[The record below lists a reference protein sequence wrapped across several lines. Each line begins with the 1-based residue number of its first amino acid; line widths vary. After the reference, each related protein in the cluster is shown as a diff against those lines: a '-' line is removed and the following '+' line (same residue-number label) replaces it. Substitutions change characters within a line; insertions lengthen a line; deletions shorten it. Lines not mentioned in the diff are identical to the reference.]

1 MPMKQIIKTPVAD
14 EIRQLVISPQEDYLA
29 VLTSHTVHICVL
41 PDSTHLTTKDDTPFK
56 PKFWTLG
63 PTTHVTSKSGVA
75 SALWHPL
82 GAGGTAIVTVTED
95 AVVRVWELSTA
106 DRWSFDSPALA
117 IDLKKLADGTSLDQ
131 DFSASTLATNA
142 GFSPDSFDMEVASA
156 CFGDRRS
163 GGWSSMTL
171 WIAMRG
177 GDVYALCPLL
187 PQKWAPPP
195 TLVPSLSV
203 SIVAKVAATEG
214 DSNVPAEDQ
223 LLAQQQ
229 LDWMAD
235 LDGQEPAIAEG
246 PIGEP
251 DLEIYTR
258 PSRPGAV
265 PKLQGPFYLEVG
277 PEGERDDDVELT
289 DIFVIGEKINTADLM
304 NGEEDEL
311 EMDEVD
317 QEGLS
322 LAVVC
327 LLSTS
332 GRVKVCLDLDG
343 VEAQWL
349 PPRKGPRSRA
359 VSIEA
364 EPPSLLTFQTLDT
377 LKPAENADDNWP
389 MFSEDVTS
397 RYSFFVTQPRGITYI
412 SLAPWVFR
420 LEGELQSESEA
431 GSKFRIDLLVKGNGS
446 IRERVYTQRNDM
458 GPLSACTAIRDPD
471 LGYFVLSATHS
482 DPVALFFETPE
493 DTYTPP
499 ARQASPSQPPDEQEA
514 DRRPLTLWEPRPF
527 FQPSDIFTRGSTLP
541 RYVDHLKTGKRRPLV
556 NQEVRL
562 SVATLEIFTEG
573 HRVVSADIDP
583 LNMAVAELFRK
594 CEALRAELC
603 EQISKTN
610 EVRRRVD
617 GVTGEDAEEGEPM
630 SDNMVAQSRLRRAKE
645 RQGELTR
652 RMENL
657 KRKLGQ
663 TTSRQL
669 SDKEVAWMQEVQA
682 MEGTVLGSSEAGGEA
697 TPASPSKAGRHQDPA
712 RRFEEVVRLKQS
724 LVTQVERLQAKLG
737 ERQAGEG
744 RPTTPTTAAGA
755 GAGVASSSPYRIP
768 ADIKKAKYVQ
778 VKQLL
783 DREEALVEAI
793 KSRVERMS
801 VG

>member
-1 MPMKQIIKTPVAD
+1 MKQVIKTPVAD
-14 EIRQLVISPQEDYLA
+14 EIRQLIISPQEDYLA

-63 PTTHVTSKSGVA
+63 PTTHVTSRSAVA

-95 AVVRVWELSTA
+95 AVVRVWELSTS

-117 IDLKKLADGTSLDQ
+117 VDLKKLADGTTLDQ
-131 DFSASTLATNA
+131 DFSASTSATNA

-171 WIAMRG
+171 WVAMRG

-203 SIVAKVAATEG
+203 SIVAKVAATED
-214 DSNVPAEDQ
+214 DSSVPAESR

-235 LDGQEPAIAEG
+235 LDSQEPKIVEG

-258 PSRPGAV
+258 PSRPGSI
-265 PKLQGPFYLEVG
+265 PKLQGPFYLDLG
-277 PEGERDDDVELT
+277 PEGEHDDDVELT
-289 DIFVIGEKINTADLM
+289 DIFIIGEKISTAELM
-304 NGEEDEL
+304 DGEENEL
-311 EMDEVD
+311 EVDDID

-349 PPRKGPRSRA
+349 PPRKGPRPRGVAS
-359 VSIEA
+359 EA
-364 EPPSLLTFQTLDT
+364 DPPSLLTFQTLDT

-446 IRERVYTQRNDM
+446 VRERVYTQRNDM

-471 LGYFVLSATHS
+471 LGYLVLSATHD

-499 ARQASPSQPPDEQEA
+499 VRQASPQPSGEQDA
-514 DRRPLTLWEPRPF
+514 DRRPLTICEPRPF
-527 FQPSDIFTRGSTLP
+527 FHPSEILGRSSNLP
-541 RYVDHLKTGKRRPLV
+541 RYLDHLNMGKRRPLV
-556 NQEVRL
+556 HQQVRL
-562 SVATLEIFTEG
+562 SVATLEIFTES

-583 LNMAVAELFRK
+583 LNVAVAELFRK
-594 CEALRAELC
+594 CEALQAELR

-617 GVTGEDAEEGEPM
+617 GVTGADVEEGEPM
-630 SDNMVAQSRLRRAKE
+630 SQDMVVQSRLRRARE
-645 RQGELTR
+645 RQGDLAK

-663 TTSRQL
+663 TTSRDL
-669 SDKEVAWMQEVQA
+669 SDKEVAWMQEVKS
-682 MEGTVLGSSEAGGEA
+682 MEGTVLGGAEAEG
-697 TPASPSKAGRHQDPA
+697 TTSPSKAGHA
-712 RRFEEVVRLKQS
+712 LKRFEEVMRLKQS
-724 LVTQVERLQAKLG
+724 LLVQVERLQARLG
-737 ERQAGEG
+737 ESRTEE
-744 RPTTPTTAAGA
+744 
-755 GAGVASSSPYRIP
+755 SSPAPASPYRIP
-768 ADIKKAKYVQ
+768 TDIKKAKYAQ
-778 VKQLL
+778 VKHLL
-783 DREEALVEAI
+783 DREEALVAAI

-801 VG
+801 LG